1 MADDIADPIV
11 TRHLRLAGST
21 TGVTVEIGRPQAYP
35 DRRDFY
41 CPYRI
46 LGLEDDHVRS
56 AGGVDQ
62 IRALVLALQRIGARL
77 YSSAAYQAGQLY
89 WLEAG
94 NKDLGFPTP
103 PGFEI

>member
-11 TRHLRLAGST
+11 TRHLGLAGST

-35 DRRDFY
+35 DGANYF

-62 IRALVLALQRIGARL
+62 IQALVLALQRIGAFL
-77 YSSAAYQAGQLY
+77 YTSAVYKAGQLY
-89 WLEAG
+89 WLEPG

-103 PGFEI
+103 SGFEI